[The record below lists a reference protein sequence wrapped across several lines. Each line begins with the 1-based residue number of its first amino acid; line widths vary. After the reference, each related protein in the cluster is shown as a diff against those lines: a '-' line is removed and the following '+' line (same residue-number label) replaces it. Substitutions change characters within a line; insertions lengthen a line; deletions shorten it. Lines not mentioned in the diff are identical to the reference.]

1 MAAKSRTAKYFASNP
16 AARKRRQKAQAKIN
30 RRPEEKKKR
39 RESARNRRK
48 RGIMGKGGKDVSHR
62 TDGSTFLESPSKNRA
77 RNGAGGK
84 PKRAPARKKK

>member
-1 MAAKSRTAKYFASNP
+1 MGKSRTSKYLAKNP
-16 AARKRRQKAQAKIN
+16 AARKRRLKYQAEVN
-30 RRPEEKKKR
+30 RRPEEKAKR
-39 RESARNRRK
+39 RASARARRA

-84 PKRAPARKKK
+84 PKRAPARKKKT